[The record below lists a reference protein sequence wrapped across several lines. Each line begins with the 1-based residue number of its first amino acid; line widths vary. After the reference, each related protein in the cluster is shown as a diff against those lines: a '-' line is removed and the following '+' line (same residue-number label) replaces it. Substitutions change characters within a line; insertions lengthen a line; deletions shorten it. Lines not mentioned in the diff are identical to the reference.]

1 MMTWAVKAQASNDP
15 YQRKLSAVLLSYIR
29 TPEAMMRLR
38 ELGSDTDKSVAEDAK
53 DLLSGDSDESI
64 GGSTTATSERIQWRT
79 NFTGAH
85 CRVNPNH

>member
-15 YQRKLSAVLLSYIR
+15 YQRKLSAVVLSYIR

-53 DLLSGDSDESI
+53 DLLSGEFGESI
-64 GGSTTATSERIQWRT
+64 SSSSTATSERIQWRT

>member
-1 MMTWAVKAQASNDP
+1 MMTWAVKAQASSDP
-15 YQRKLSAVLLSYIR
+15 YERKLSAVLLSYIR

-53 DLLSGDSDESI
+53 DLLSDESGESI
-64 GGSTTATSERIQWRT
+64 SSSTTATGERIQWQT

-85 CRVNPNH
+85 CRVNSYH